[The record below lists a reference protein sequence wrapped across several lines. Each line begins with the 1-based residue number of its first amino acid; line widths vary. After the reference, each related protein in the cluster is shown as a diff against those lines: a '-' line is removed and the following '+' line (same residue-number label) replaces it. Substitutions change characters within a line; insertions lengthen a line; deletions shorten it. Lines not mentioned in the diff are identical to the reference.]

1 MYVLLCWLIS
11 VGSVCNYDIS
21 DSRQPFNSCGAAV
34 ILAKSFEIK
43 QSLLWTAV
51 ETD

>member
-1 MYVLLCWLIS
+1 MYYFVGLFMWAQFVIMIS
-11 VGSVCNYDIS
+11 LTADSHSTAVGL
-21 DSRQPFNSCGAAV
+21 AV